1 MAAVAPEAAEV
12 ATEMTEIQTP
22 QASESSVEQSQE
34 ASTAQG
40 PGPAILKVT
49 GDEIEEESP
58 PLTYIDFLPQCFGCR
73 IEGSEPTYAEF
84 Q

>member
-1 MAAVAPEAAEV
+1 MAAVAPEAPEM

-22 QASESSVEQSQE
+22 QDSVEQSQE
-34 ASTAQG
+34 ASTAHS